1 MFERSFTQIHL
12 IESCRFSKLNVK
24 KALSKN
30 EICSQ
35 KNTGRTLRGL
45 TRWTGR
51 AVAII
56 VFSWK
61 NKQVINI
68 GDFEFSLHP
77 LICPVLRLGGE
88 TRANCAEGP
97 TSKDC
102 YQALP
107 PTS

>member
-1 MFERSFTQIHL
+1 MFLKDLFTQINL
-12 IESCRFSKLNVK
+12 IESSRFSKLNVK
-24 KALSKN
+24 KALLKN

-35 KNTGRTLRGL
+35 KNTGRTLGGL

-51 AVAII
+51 AIAII

-61 NKQVINI
+61 NKRVKDIR
-68 GDFEFSLHP
+68 DFEFSLHP
-77 LICPVLRLGGE
+77 LCPVLRLGGE
-88 TRANCAEGP
+88 TRANCAGGP